1 MKTTS
6 NVRRGELMSK
16 MFTEKTVKRDYIQI
30 LADIIKASREK
41 SNMSKIMRHANVQ
54 YYTWGSCLETLC
66 EKDFIEKIL
75 MQEKYK
81 NGSKKALYRAT
92 KKGLEWTKKVETLYD
107 EIDHK

>member
-6 NVRRGELMSK
+6 IVRGGVLMGK

-30 LADIIKASREK
+30 LADIIKASRET

-54 YYTWGSCLETLC
+54 YYTWGNCLETLC
-66 EKDFIEKIL
+66 EKDFIEKIIIK
-75 MQEKYK
+75 QKYK
-81 NGSKKALYRAT
+81 NGSEKALYRAT